1 MIERGVKSLRNQR
14 VQTVYQSSQN
24 RLANLLASPVILTRF
39 VKGAIAGPDGR
50 NYFETPTADSP
61 LRELWEGGDVVVR
74 LTTSD
79 GLRWEARPGDA
90 MPRPQDWVALD

>member
-1 MIERGVKSLRNQR
+1 VE
-14 VQTVYQSSQN
+14 TVYHTPSD
-24 RLANLLASPVILTRF
+24 RLSDLLASPVILTRF

-50 NYFETPTADSP
+50 HYFETPTADSP
-61 LRELWEGGDVVVR
+61 LRELWEGGDVVVH

-79 GLRWEARPGDA
+79 GHRWEARPGDV

>member
-1 MIERGVKSLRNQR
+1 VETI
-14 VQTVYQSSQN
+14 YHSSQN
-24 RLANLLASPVILTRF
+24 RLADLLASPVILSRF

-50 NYFETPTADSP
+50 SYFETPTADSP

-79 GLRWEARPGDA
+79 GHHWEARPCDV
-90 MPRPQDWVALD
+90 MPRAEDWVALD